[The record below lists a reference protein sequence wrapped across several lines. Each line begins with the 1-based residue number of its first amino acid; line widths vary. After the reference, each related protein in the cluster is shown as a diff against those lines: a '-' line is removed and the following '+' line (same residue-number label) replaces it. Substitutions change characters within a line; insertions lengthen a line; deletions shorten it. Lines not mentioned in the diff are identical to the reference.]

1 VRRQVLSLPHALQ
14 ADKGMAIIGR
24 HTHERTSQVG
34 RLRIAIAVFFGLLLI
49 NLIPL
54 PALASIIQSPPSP
67 ALSAPPNSVPQNWRM
82 LIDQSG
88 GLTLDEVVSQR
99 ALFQRLEKLS
109 YSAPASDRAVW
120 LQVSLPSLT
129 RPKWLWLFAP
139 RVQYLDFYL
148 LRDGQLEQH
157 TATGELR
164 PFSAR
169 PLPNRAYL
177 FSLPNDG
184 QPREAYIRLQSSH
197 PMMTWFKTIDE
208 AGLVSLSKPAY
219 LFGALFGAL
228 ALLMIYNLLRFAYT
242 LSYTHIWLSLLHGAL
257 LACAMANLGV
267 MAAWLPWLTYSQPL
281 IADLSAMAASAAL
294 LGYTLGFFHHR
305 GRIWITWLLGIELNL
320 VMALAASILLGQ
332 WPWYSWLIYSLV
344 LAASCSTL
352 FVAIYHWRQGYQP
365 ARLVVAGTTLFNV
378 GMIFFMPMLLGFDQL
393 DPGWLTG
400 GLFSLATLAGLLLSF
415 ALLERQRQRQTDSR
429 TQFTAAA
436 VSSAELKTKA
446 DFLSKISHELRTPM
460 NGVLGMSELLLG
472 TSLSAKQ
479 RDYVQTI
486 HSSGNELLNL
496 INEILDISK
505 LESGQIELDDVQ
517 FDFNAL
523 IEDCLSIFRAKAEQ
537 QKVELISF
545 IQPQRPQVVTGDP
558 TRLRQ
563 TLLNLLENAFK
574 QTDEGEVLLIAAVD
588 GPPESPRLR
597 ITVQDSGR
605 PLEAYERDAL
615 LNAAVDS
622 HDFLAA
628 TRHGGRLGL
637 IIARQLVQLMDGDFG
652 IQTGTSQGNTLWI
665 SLPLASEGLAQSNA
679 DLDGPLQGTRL
690 LIVDDNDTCRK
701 VLVQQCSGWGLE
713 VSAVASGKEALAL
726 LRTKAHLKEY
736 FDVVLLDQ
744 DMPGMTGMQLASKI
758 KEDYSLNHDVL
769 LIMLTGMS
777 SAPSKIIARNAGIK
791 RILAK
796 PVAGYTLK
804 TTLADELA
812 QRQPG
817 TQQRQATVPQNL
829 PALEVPSDFR
839 ILVAEDNSISTKV
852 IRGMLNKLNL
862 QPDTACN
869 GEEALEAIK
878 AQPYDLVLMDCEMPV
893 LDGFQATHQL
903 REWEVRNARRR
914 TPVVA
919 LTAHILSEHRD
930 RAREAGMDGHMA
942 KPVELSNLRELVDHW
957 VRVKQAES
965 VD

>member
-1 VRRQVLSLPHALQ
+1 
-14 ADKGMAIIGR
+14 MAIIGR

-54 PALASIIQSPPSP
+54 PALASITQSTPSP

-148 LRDGQLEQH
+148 LRDGKLEQH

-197 PMMTWFKTIDE
+197 PVMTWFKTIDE

-320 VMALAASILLGQ
+320 VLALAASILLGQ

-429 TQFTAAA
+429 TQYTAAA

-517 FDFNAL
+517 F
-523 IEDCLSIFRAKAEQ
+523 KAEQ

-545 IQPQRPQVVTGDP
+545 IQPQLPQVVTGDP

>member
-1 VRRQVLSLPHALQ
+1 
-14 ADKGMAIIGR
+14 MAIIGR

-54 PALASIIQSPPSP
+54 PALASITQSPPSP

-320 VMALAASILLGQ
+320 VLALAASILLGQ

-545 IQPQRPQVVTGDP
+545 IQPQLPQVVTGDP

-588 GPPESPRLR
+588 GPPERPRLR

>member
-1 VRRQVLSLPHALQ
+1 
-14 ADKGMAIIGR
+14 MAIIRR
-24 HTHERTSQVG
+24 HTHERTSLVG
-34 RLRIAIAVFFGLLLI
+34 RLRIAISVIFGLLLI

-54 PALASIIQSPPSP
+54 SAQASIAQPSPPS
-67 ALSAPPNSVPQNWRM
+67 ALTAEPDSVPQNWRM

-88 GLTLDEVVSQR
+88 RLTLDEVVSQR
-99 ALFQRLEKLS
+99 SLFQRLDKLS
-109 YSAPASDRAVW
+109 YSAPESDKAVW
-120 LQVSLPSLT
+120 LQVSLPPLT
-129 RPKWLWLFAP
+129 KPKWLWLFAP
-139 RVQYLDFYL
+139 RLQYLDFYL

-164 PFSAR
+164 PLSAR

-197 PMMTWFKTIDE
+197 PVMTWFKTIDDS
-208 AGLVSLSKPAY
+208 GLVSQSKPAY

-228 ALLMIYNLLRFAYT
+228 ALLMVYNLLRFAYT
-242 LSYTHIWLSLLHGAL
+242 RSYTHIWLSLLHGAL
-257 LACAMANLGV
+257 LTCAMANLGV
-267 MAAWLPWLTYSQPL
+267 LAVWLPGLTYSQPL
-281 IADLSAMAASAAL
+281 IADLSALAASSAL
-294 LGYTLGFFHHR
+294 LGYSLGFFHHR
-305 GRIWITWLLGIELNL
+305 GRTWITWLLGIELNL
-320 VMALAASILLGQ
+320 VLALAGIILLGN
-332 WPWYSWLIYSLV
+332 WLWYSWLIYSLT
-344 LAASCSTL
+344 LAASFSAL
-352 FVAIYHWRQGYQP
+352 FVALYHWRQGYQP
-365 ARLVVAGTTLFNV
+365 ARLVVAGLTLFNM
-378 GMIFFMPMLLGFDQL
+378 GMAFFMPMLLGFDQL

-400 GLFSLATLAGLLLSF
+400 GLFSLATFGGLLLSF
-415 ALLERQRQRQTDSR
+415 ALLERQRQLQSDSR
-429 TQFTAAA
+429 TQYTAAA
-436 VSSAELKTKA
+436 VTSAELKTKA

-545 IQPQRPQVVTGDP
+545 IQPQLPQVVVGDP

-588 GPPESPRLR
+588 GPQDSPRLR

-652 IQTGTSQGNTLWI
+652 IQTGTTQGNTLWI
-665 SLPLASEGLAQSNA
+665 SLPLASDGLAQSNA

-758 KEDYSLNHDVL
+758 KEDSSLNHDIL

-796 PVAGYTLK
+796 PVAGYTLR

-812 QRQPG
+812 QRQQG
-817 TQQRQATVPQNL
+817 GQHRQMTPPPSTLLDVP
-829 PALEVPSDFR
+829 ADFR

-903 REWEVRNARRR
+903 REWEANNARPR

-919 LTAHILSEHRD
+919 LTAHILSEHRE

-942 KPVELSNLRELVDHW
+942 KPVELSHLRELIDHW
-957 VRVKQAES
+957 VRVKQAEHI
-965 VD
+965 D